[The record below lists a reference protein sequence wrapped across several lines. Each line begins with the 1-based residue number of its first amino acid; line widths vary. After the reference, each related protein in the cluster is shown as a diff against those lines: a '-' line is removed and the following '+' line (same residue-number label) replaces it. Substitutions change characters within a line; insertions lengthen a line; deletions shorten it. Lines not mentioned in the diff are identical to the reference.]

1 MSVCRPGSDQ
11 GGGKGSAPTAL
22 WKRPTLNIAISLFC
36 NSLFSLLGFYAPS
49 LHVGVFPLRSSSCH
63 EFALLASL
71 SCMSLCTSSHLF
83 LTRKQFVLTFIS
95 RFCSQAALELSLGP
109 QRAACLGRA
118 IHRRR
123 VTVNSVFVLP
133 IFMYI

>member
-1 MSVCRPGSDQ
+1 MFAGQAVIKEGAKDQPPLLCGRGRPSI
-11 GGGKGSAPTAL
+11 L
-22 WKRPTLNIAISLFC
+22 LFC
-36 NSLFSLLGFYAPS
+36 CFVTLFFLLGFYAPS
-49 LHVGVFPLRSSSCH
+49 LHVAVFPLRSSSGH

-83 LTRKQFVLTFIS
+83 LTRKQFVLTFIC
-95 RFCSQAALELSLGP
+95 RFCSQAALELSFGP
-109 QRAACLGRA
+109 ERAASLGRG
-118 IHRRR
+118 IHRKG